1 ESGRRARPGAKKSV
15 RNSLPAGTVRR
26 KPVPNVHGRSLMA
39 PPPLTN
45 ALRRLR
51 AGLEGHGAGR
61 TDGELLRAFLRRHD
75 EDAFAALVH
84 RHGPMVLGVCR
95 RVLRHEQDAED
106 AFQAAFLVLARRA
119 PAIRQRQSVGGYLHE
134 IAYRLALKARAAA
147 ARRRARDQEA
157 VSPPSNDPAAVASW
171 QEFQALLDEEL
182 R

>member
-75 EDAFAALVH
+75 EAAFAALLK

-106 AFQAAFLVLARRA
+106 AFQVTFLVLVRKARS
-119 PAIRQRQSVGGYLHE
+119 IGKRQAVGSWLYRV
-134 IAYRLALKARAAA
+134 AYRVALRARKVAAARAARQTTDMDA
-147 ARRRARDQEA
+147 LADNVRA
-157 VSPPSNDPAAVASW
+157 
-171 QEFQALLDEEL
+171 
-182 R
+182 